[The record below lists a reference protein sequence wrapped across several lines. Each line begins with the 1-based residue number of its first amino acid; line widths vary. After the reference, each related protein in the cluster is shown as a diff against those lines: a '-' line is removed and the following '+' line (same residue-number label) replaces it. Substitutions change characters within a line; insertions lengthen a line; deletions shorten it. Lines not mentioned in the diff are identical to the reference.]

1 MERRTGRRKKGRKE
15 RLTKGRIEVRK
26 GRWREELAEG
36 RKEGR
41 KDRQKEG

>member
-1 MERRTGRRKKGRKE
+1 MKAGRTSRRKDAKKRPTE
-15 RLTKGRIEVRK
+15 GRIEVRK

-36 RKEGR
+36 RKEG